1 MFVFFYSISRTFA
14 EETSNRMNLT
24 SLSLINFK
32 NYDQADLEL
41 SPRINCFV
49 GENGVGKTNLLDAIH
64 YLALCKSN
72 LNPVDSQNIR
82 YDTDFAVIQGLFERK
97 GKEEKIYCSIRR
109 NKKKQFKRNQKDYK
123 RLAEHIGL
131 IPLVM
136 ISPADY
142 SLIQGGSEERRRWMN
157 GVIGQYDRTYLE
169 NVISYNRVLTQRN
182 KLLKESQM
190 KVGTN
195 DVLEVLN
202 DQLVKHG
209 QPVFN
214 ARSEFVERLT
224 PVFQKYYQ
232 HVSGDKEQVKLDYSS
247 QLMDQDFASALND
260 AGEKDRI
267 VQFTTVGIH
276 KDDIS
281 MELGEHSLKKTG
293 SQGQQKTYLVALKL
307 AEFEFMQETMKNTPI
322 LLLDDV
328 FDKLDS
334 FRVRQIIKLVADNH
348 FGQIFI
354 TDTNEKRMSEI
365 LEEIPADN
373 RVFRIG
379 KSGITQQE

>member
-1 MFVFFYSISRTFA
+1 MYLS
-14 EETSNRMNLT
+14 
-24 SLSLINFK
+24 SLSVINFK
-32 NYDQADLEL
+32 NYEQADVEL
-41 SPRINCFV
+41 NPKINCLV
-49 GENGVGKTNLLDAIH
+49 GENGVGKTNLLDAVH

-82 YDTDFAVIQGLFERK
+82 YDTDFAVIQGTFHRK
-97 GKEEKIYCSIRR
+97 EKEEKIYCSIRR
-109 NKKKQFKRNQKDYK
+109 NRKKQFKRNQKDYQ

-142 SLIQGGSEERRRWMN
+142 TLIQGGSEERRKWMN
-157 GVIGQYDRTYLE
+157 SVIGQYDRNYLE

-202 DQLVKHG
+202 DQLVQYG
-209 QPVFN
+209 QPVYD
-214 ARSEFVERLT
+214 ARHMFVEKLT

-232 HVSGDKEQVKLDYSS
+232 HVSGDKEKVRLRYAS
-247 QLMDQDFASALND
+247 QLAGQDFGQALSA

-267 VQFTTVGIH
+267 VQYTTIGIH

-307 AEFEFMQETMKNTPI
+307 AEFEFMQDTMKNTPI

-328 FDKLDS
+328 FDKFDA
-334 FRVRQIIKLVADNH
+334 FRVKQIISLVADNH

-354 TDTNEKRMSEI
+354 TDTNENRMREI
-365 LEEIPADN
+365 LREIPVEN
-373 RVFRIG
+373 RVFRI
-379 KSGITQQE
+379 STDGIEIFE